1 MLKLLKM
8 YITLHFSLYY
18 TKEKMKCHS
27 NLTFSGGITWI
38 TDNVFAIC
46 GRMQIRRRL
55 RLQNT
60 LVLLRPCTPVTSVE
74 PMRCPS
80 VIWLLCASTIRS
92 LQTIS
97 SDLPTVKPLCLL
109 TLPDENNKSVTVF
122 LFEEVCYGFVIFF
135 RITVRAIC
143 RIMSNFFLAKQP
155 MNNCNF
161 IISLYKT
168 GGG

>member
-60 LVLLRPCTPVTSVE
+60 LVLLRPCTLVMNVE
-74 PMRCPS
+74 PMRCRS

-97 SDLPTVKPLCLL
+97 SDLPTEKSLCPL
-109 TLPDENNKSVTVF
+109 TLPEKNNKSVTDI
-122 LFEEVCYGFVIFF
+122 LKRKNSYGFVIF
-135 RITVRAIC
+135 VRKC
-143 RIMSNFFLAKQP
+143 QKDFSPSSYLTCVYELCVVYLSRYFFAS
-155 MNNCNF
+155 F
-161 IISLYKT
+161 SEI
-168 GGG
+168 

>member
-1 MLKLLKM
+1 M

-60 LVLLRPCTPVTSVE
+60 LVLLRPCTLVMNVE
-74 PMRCPS
+74 PMRCRS

-97 SDLPTVKPLCLL
+97 SDLPTAKSHCPL
-109 TLPDENNKSVTVF
+109 TLPEKNNKSVTVF
-122 LFEEVCYGFVIFF
+122 LFWGCLLRICYFLGLLFWLFVES
-135 RITVRAIC
+135 C
-143 RIMSNFFLAKQP
+143 RTL
-155 MNNCNF
+155 F
-161 IISLYKT
+161 IAF
-168 GGG
+168 

>member
-1 MLKLLKM
+1 M

-60 LVLLRPCTPVTSVE
+60 LVLLRPCTLVMNVE
-74 PMRCPS
+74 PMRCRS

-97 SDLPTVKPLCLL
+97 SDLPTEKSLCPL
-109 TLPDENNKSVTVF
+109 TLPEKNNKSVTVF
-122 LFEEVCYGFVIFF
+122 LFWGCLLRICYFLGLLFWLFVES
-135 RITVRAIC
+135 C
-143 RIMSNFFLAKQP
+143 RTFFLAKQP

-161 IISLYKT
+161 IISLRKT
-168 GGG
+168 GRG